1 MVFVTIHGA
10 LRALQRIGVGDKEAQ
25 RLASEAYYSGEE
37 FHETK
42 GKLRKY
48 LERLKERRLGARA
61 RVYKGYI
68 FIFDRD
74 RLVTVYPI
82 PDFAEEF
89 EKKKPSRKK
98 LRHFDY
104 DE

>member
-42 GKLRKY
+42 GPLRKY
-48 LERLKERRLGARA
+48 LERLKERRLGGRV
-61 RVYKGYI
+61 RVYRGFI

-74 RLVTVYPI
+74 RLVTVYSV

-89 EKKKPSRKK
+89 EKKRRARFSN
-98 LRHFDY
+98 D
-104 DE
+104 DDVGG